1 MTENEKRLLGILKEE
16 NDKLKENLKKI
27 SKTIKVED
35 NKIIIHCDLQVKG
48 NITFEVKE
56 SE

>member
-1 MTENEKRLLGILKEE
+1 MTENEKRIIGILKEE
-16 NDKLKENLKKI
+16 NDKLLDNLKKI

-35 NKIIIHCDLQVKG
+35 NKVVIHCDLYVKG

-56 SE
+56 D

>member
-16 NDKLKENLKKI
+16 NDKLKDNLKKI

-35 NKIIIHCDLQVKG
+35 NKVVIHFDLQVKG
-48 NITFEVKE
+48 NITFEIKE
-56 SE
+56 D

>member
-16 NDKLKENLKKI
+16 NDNLLKNLKKI

-35 NKIIIHCDLQVKG
+35 NKVVIHCDLEVKG
-48 NITFEVKE
+48 NITFEIKE
-56 SE
+56 DN

>member
-48 NITFEVKE
+48 NIIFEVKE

>member
-1 MTENEKRLLGILKEE
+1 MTENQKRLLGILKEE
-16 NDKLKENLKKI
+16 NDKIKENLKKI

-56 SE
+56 D